1 MTFRRLFLMWQP
13 ARNHRLFLAFA
24 IIFAAP
30 GCLLGQSVPP
40 ASAPSA
46 DPASAP
52 WTFAVAGDSRN
63 CGDVVMPAIAAG
75 VAKDHA
81 AFYLHLGDFRKLS
94 DFDEDLQHQP
104 KYISSPLSIST
115 YEAIAWDD
123 FLQSQIATFTVP
135 VFLGIGNHELV
146 WPHTRDMYLIQFADW
161 LDTPVLRDQRLADD
175 KNNHKLV
182 AYFHWIKGGIDFIS
196 LDNATDDAFDPPQV
210 LWFER
215 TLKLA
220 AANPDVTTV
229 VVGMHE
235 ALPDSISSNHA
246 MDESEPGLIS
256 GRRVYRDLLALQH
269 DSHKRVY
276 ILASHSHYF
285 MEGIFNTEYWR
296 NNGGVLPGWIVGT
309 AGAIRYAL
317 PPNKTEAKAAETNVY
332 GYLLATVKPGGEIDF
347 VFRKINESDIPAS
360 VMDVYKPEFVHW
372 CFEKNSAAH

>member
-1 MTFRRLFLMWQP
+1 MWQP

-46 DPASAP
+46 DPSSAP

-161 LDTPVLRDQRLADD
+161 LDLPELKSQRLADD
-175 KNNHKLV
+175 KNNHQLRT
-182 AYFHWIKGGIDFIS
+182 YFRWIQGGIDFIS
-196 LDNATDDAFDPPQV
+196 LDNASDDAFDETQV
-210 LWFER
+210 LWLEH
-215 TLKLA
+215 TLQLDA
-220 AANPDVTTV
+220 SNPQIQTV

-246 MDESEPGLIS
+246 MDESEDGLIS
-256 GRRVYRDLLALQH
+256 GRRVYRDLLAVQNNAKKH
-269 DSHKRVY
+269 VY
-276 ILASHSHYF
+276 VLASHSHYY

-296 NNGGVLPGWIVGT
+296 VNGGVLPGWIIGT
-309 AGAIRYAL
+309 AGAFRYAL
-317 PPNKTEAKAAETNVY
+317 PPNKTEATVAETNVY
-332 GYLLATVKPGGEIDF
+332 GYLLGTVKPDGEINF
-347 VFRKINESDIPAS
+347 QFRKLEESDVPSSI
-360 VMDVYKPEFVHW
+360 MNEYKQEFVHW
-372 CFEKNSAAH
+372 CFEKNSAPSSIR